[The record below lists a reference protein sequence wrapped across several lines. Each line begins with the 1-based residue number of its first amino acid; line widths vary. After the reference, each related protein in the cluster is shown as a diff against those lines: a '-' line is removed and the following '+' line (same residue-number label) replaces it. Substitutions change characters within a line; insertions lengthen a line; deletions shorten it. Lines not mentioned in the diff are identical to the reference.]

1 MLFRSDD
8 KALSLAKDYFL
19 AIGLAWDENKAENT
33 HATLKNMEVDLTS
46 QRFLVDDDEEGG
58 WLA

>member
-1 MLFRSDD
+1 
-8 KALSLAKDYFL
+8 
-19 AIGLAWDENKAENT
+19 KAENT